1 MTQPRPMR
9 AHAGIAAVELALI
22 LPLLV
27 LIVLMVIDL
36 ARAIQTQIILI
47 NISRE
52 GASLASLSPA
62 FQGQPQKIMDA
73 LVASTPPL
81 YMNDPAHPKEYG
93 MIYITE
99 VTAYQQMLPGNPPVP
114 GPIRNVV
121 TGQYRWTHGSGTYL
135 PASSVW
141 QCPGGSWAGDGHC
154 SAVPA
159 TAGAD
164 SPTGNVMTG
173 KLAPGDVVYAAEV
186 FYHFDAWFKLIT
198 LSSLITTPDIGPDL
212 RAMTVL

>member
-1 MTQPRPMR
+1 MIRTRPLR
-9 AHAGIAAVELALI
+9 ADAGIAAVELALI
-22 LPLLV
+22 LPFLV
-27 LIVLMVIDL
+27 LIVLMVTDL
-36 ARAIQTQIILI
+36 ARAVQTQMILI

-73 LVASTPPL
+73 LVASAPPL
-81 YMNDPAHPKEYG
+81 HMNDPAFPKEYG

-99 VTAYQQMLPGNPPVP
+99 VTAYQEKAP

-121 TGQYRWTHGSGTYL
+121 TGQYRWTHGSSTYL
-135 PASSVW
+135 PTSSVW
-141 QCPGGSWAGDGHC
+141 QCPGGSWASDGHC

-159 TAGAD
+159 TAGAG
-164 SPTGNVMTG
+164 SPTANVMTG
-173 KLAPGDVVYAAEV
+173 KLTSGDVVYAAEV
-186 FYHFDAWFKLIT
+186 FYRFDAWFKLIT
-198 LSSLITTPDIGPDL
+198 LSSFITTPGIGPDL

>member
-1 MTQPRPMR
+1 MIRTRPLR
-9 AHAGIAAVELALI
+9 AHVGIAAVELALI
-22 LPLLV
+22 LPFLV
-27 LIVLMVIDL
+27 LIVLMVTDL

-73 LVASTPPL
+73 LVASAPPL
-81 YMNDPAHPKEYG
+81 HMNDAAFPKEYG

-99 VTAYQQMLPGNPPVP
+99 VTGYEDVKTK
-114 GPIRNVV
+114 NVTNKV
-121 TGQYRWTHGSGTYL
+121 TAQYRWTHGSSTYL
-135 PASSVW
+135 PTSSVW

-159 TAGAD
+159 TAGSG
-164 SPTGNVMTG
+164 SPTANVMTG
-173 KLAPGDVVYAAEV
+173 KLASGDVVYAAEV

-198 LSSLITTPDIGPDL
+198 LSTFMTTPDIGPDL